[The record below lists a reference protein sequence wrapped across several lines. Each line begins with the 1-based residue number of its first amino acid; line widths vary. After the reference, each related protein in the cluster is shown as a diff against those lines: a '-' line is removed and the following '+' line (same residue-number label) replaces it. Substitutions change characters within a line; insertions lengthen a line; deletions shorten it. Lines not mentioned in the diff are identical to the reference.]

1 MELTKI
7 LIVEDS
13 QPTRDYLTELVQI
26 LGFQAHPVMQKTHFL
41 TDLNRHN
48 PDLLLLGSCSNPGQ
62 MKAFAKVVELE
73 KNCLPIIYITDGS
86 DGDERE
92 LEKLLPG
99 ENTCL
104 LPVSF
109 NPDQLKHAIRR
120 MVQESKDSDYAKL
133 NETIVGESSAIA
145 EIRQNVLRLSK
156 SDVTVLITGESGTG
170 KELVA
175 KAIHD
180 CSPRA
185 KKPFIKV
192 NSAALPDNLIES
204 ELFGYEKGA
213 FTGAWRSKPG
223 KFLLAHGGTL
233 LLDEIGEIS
242 LHLQPKLL
250 QVLEDDEIPAL
261 GSTTNSKID
270 VRVLASTNSDLRRE
284 VTNDRFRADLYY
296 RLNVVSIHLPPLR
309 ERTEDIRPLCK
320 HFLKKH
326 VALNGIN
333 GQGDIEINNR
343 TLEHLYRYPWPGN
356 VRELENNLKSFFVL
370 GDEESFL
377 AKLRNRTFL
386 TDYTKNLVPAQPSPL
401 STGYYDKSASS
412 LSLKEATKEATRK
425 AETDAIL
432 DVLSYTRWNRRKTA
446 SLLKISYKALL
457 NKIKEYELEDRY
469 RQLVRGQSPAD
480 SRHQTAGSRSTSS
493 GQAGSGQ
500 AGSGLSAAGSKYVG
514 G

>member
-1 MELTKI
+1 MELRKI

-13 QPTRDYLTELVQI
+13 HPTREYLTELVQI

-41 TDLNRHN
+41 TDLNQHN

-73 KNCLPIIYITDGS
+73 KNCLPIIYISDEFDG
-86 DGDERE
+86 GETE
-92 LEKLLPG
+92 LERQTFGDNVCCLPA
-99 ENTCL
+99 
-104 LPVSF
+104 SF
-109 NPDQLKHAIRR
+109 NPDDLKLTIHR
-120 MVQESKDSDYAKL
+120 MIQESQDSEFTKL
-133 NETIVGESSAIA
+133 NETIVGESSAVV
-145 EIRQNVLRLSK
+145 EIRQKILRLSK

-180 CSPRA
+180 FSPRA

-213 FTGAWRSKPG
+213 FTGAWRNKPG
-223 KFLLAHGGTL
+223 KFLLAHAGTL

-261 GSTTNSKID
+261 GSTTSAKID
-270 VRVLASTNSDLRRE
+270 VRVLASTNSDLRQE
-284 VTNDRFRADLYY
+284 VNKGRFRSDLYY

-309 ERTEDIRPLCK
+309 ERTEDIAPLCK
-320 HFLKKH
+320 YFLKKH
-326 VALNGIN
+326 SALNGIN
-333 GQGDIEINNR
+333 GHDEIKINDRAIEKMC
-343 TLEHLYRYPWPGN
+343 RYSWPGN

-377 AKLRNRTFL
+377 GKLRTRHIGANPISSM
-386 TDYTKNLVPAQPSPL
+386 VPQQMSPF
-401 STGYYDKSASS
+401 SAEYSS
-412 LSLKEATKEATRK
+412 EPISGLSLKEITREAARK
-425 AETDAIL
+425 AETEAIL

-446 SLLKISYKALL
+446 AMLKISYKALL
-457 NKIKEYELEDRY
+457 NKIKEYEIEDKY
-469 RQLVRGQSPAD
+469 RQLVTSPG
-480 SRHQTAGSRSTSS
+480 TAGTPST
-493 GQAGSGQ
+493 
-500 AGSGLSAAGSKYVG
+500 GSGLEAGGRYDE
-514 G
+514 

>member
-1 MELTKI
+1 MELRKI

-13 QPTRDYLTELVQI
+13 HPTREYLTELVQI

-41 TDLNRHN
+41 VDLNRHN
-48 PDLLLLGSCSNPGQ
+48 PDLLLLGSCTNPGQ

-86 DGDERE
+86 DGDETE
-92 LEKLLPG
+92 LENLLPG
-99 ENTCL
+99 ENTCC
-104 LPVSF
+104 LPTSF
-109 NPDQLKHAIRR
+109 NPDDLKVAIHR
-120 MVQESKDSDYAKL
+120 MIKESQDSEYEKL
-133 NETIVGESSAIA
+133 NETIIGESHAIA
-145 EIRQNVLRLSK
+145 EIRQNILRLSK

-180 CSPRA
+180 FSPRA

-213 FTGAWRSKPG
+213 FTGAWKNKPG
-223 KFLLAHGGTL
+223 KFLLAHAGTL

-261 GSTTNSKID
+261 GSTTNAKID
-270 VRVLASTNSDLRRE
+270 VRVLASTNSDLRQE
-284 VTNDRFRADLYY
+284 VGNGRFRADLYY
-296 RLNVVSIHLPPLR
+296 RLNVVSIHIPPLR
-309 ERTEDIRPLCK
+309 ERTEDIAPLCK
-320 HFLKKH
+320 YFLKKH
-326 VALNGIN
+326 AALNGIN
-333 GQGDIEINNR
+333 GHGEIEINNR
-343 TLEHLYRYPWPGN
+343 TLQHMYRYSWPGN
-356 VRELENNLKSFFVL
+356 IRELENTLKSFFVL

-377 AKLRNRTFL
+377 ARLGNQHFDPDSNGNAGPMQIGPFRPEYSN
-386 TDYTKNLVPAQPSPL
+386 QPR
-401 STGYYDKSASS
+401 SS
-412 LSLKEATKEATRK
+412 LSLKEATKEAARQ

-446 SLLKISYKALL
+446 SLLNVSYKALL
-457 NKIKEYELEDRY
+457 NKIKEYEIEDRY
-469 RQLVRGQSPAD
+469 RQLVRAQ
-480 SRHQTAGSRSTSS
+480 
-493 GQAGSGQ
+493 GSGVGDEESV
-500 AGSGLSAAGSKYVG
+500 GSWQ
-514 G
+514 

>member
-1 MELTKI
+1 VRDKHHPPDGAVERTMQATKI
-7 LIVEDS
+7 LIVEES
-13 QPTRDYLTELVQI
+13 LSAREYLTELVQI

-48 PDLLLLGSCSNPGQ
+48 PDLLLLGSCTNPGQ

-73 KNCLPIIYITDGS
+73 NNCLPIIYIADGP
-86 DGDERE
+86 DGDEVQI
-92 LEKLLPG
+92 EKLLPG
-99 ENTCL
+99 ENTCC
-104 LPVSF
+104 LPASF
-109 NPDQLKHAIRR
+109 NPDDLKLAISR
-120 MVQESKDSDYAKL
+120 MIQESQDSEHTKL
-133 NETIVGESSAIA
+133 NETIVGESHAIA
-145 EIRQNVLRLSK
+145 EIKQHILRLSK

-180 CSPRA
+180 LSPRA

-213 FTGAWRSKPG
+213 FTGAWRNKPG
-223 KFLLAHGGTL
+223 KFILAHAGTL

-261 GSTTNSKID
+261 GSTTNAKID
-270 VRVLASTNSDLRRE
+270 VRVLASTNSDLRKE
-284 VTNDRFRADLYY
+284 VSEGRFRSDLYY

-309 ERTEDIRPLCK
+309 ERTEDIAPLCK
-320 HFLKKH
+320 YFLKKH
-326 VALNGIN
+326 ASLNGMN
-333 GQGDIEINNR
+333 GHSEIKIKDRTIEQMC
-343 TLEHLYRYPWPGN
+343 RYPWPGN
-356 VRELENNLKSFFVL
+356 IRELENNLKSFFVL

-377 AKLRNRTFL
+377 AKLRSQHRNPISGMMPQQMAAFSAE
-386 TDYTKNLVPAQPSPL
+386 YINQPMSRLP
-401 STGYYDKSASS
+401 
-412 LSLKEATKEATRK
+412 LKEVTREAVKR

-457 NKIKEYELEDRY
+457 NKIKEYEIEDKY
-469 RQLVRGQSPAD
+469 RQLVRGESPVVGE
-480 SRHQTAGSRSTSS
+480 QRSEVR
-493 GQAGSGQ
+493 GQMP
-500 AGSGLSAAGSKYVG
+500 AGSKYVG

>member
-1 MELTKI
+1 MQTTKV

-13 QPTRDYLTELVQI
+13 QPTREYLTELVQI
-26 LGFQAHPVMQKTHFL
+26 LGFQAHPVMEKTHFL
-41 TDLNRHN
+41 ADLNRHN
-48 PDLLLLGSCSNPGQ
+48 PDLLLLGSCPNPGQ

-73 KNCLPIIYITDGS
+73 KNCLPIICITDGS
-86 DGDERE
+86 TEDEME
-92 LEKLLPG
+92 LENLLPK
-99 ENTCL
+99 ENTYCL
-104 LPVSF
+104 PASF
-109 NPDQLKHAIRR
+109 NPDDLKMAISRIIK
-120 MVQESKDSDYAKL
+120 ESQDWEYEKL
-133 NETIVGESSAIA
+133 NETIVGESPAIA
-145 EIRQNVLRLSK
+145 EIRQNILRLSK

-180 CSPRA
+180 FSPRA

-213 FTGAWRSKPG
+213 FTGAWRNKPG
-223 KFLLAHGGTL
+223 KFLLAHAGTL

-250 QVLEDDEIPAL
+250 QVLEDNEIPAL

-270 VRVLASTNSDLRRE
+270 VRVLASTNSDLRQGVKE
-284 VTNDRFRADLYY
+284 GTFRSDLYY

-309 ERTEDIRPLCK
+309 ERTEDIAPLCK
-320 HFLKKH
+320 YFLKKH
-326 VALNGIN
+326 ASLNGVN
-333 GQGDIEINNR
+333 GHDEIEIKDR
-343 TLEHLYRYPWPGN
+343 TIEQMCRYPWPGN
-356 VRELENNLKSFFVL
+356 IRELENNLKSFFVL

-377 AKLRNRTFL
+377 AKLRSQHRNPINNIMPV
-386 TDYTKNLVPAQPSPL
+386 KMVPFSTEYSNQPVSN
-401 STGYYDKSASS
+401 
-412 LSLKEATKEATRK
+412 LSLKDVTREAARE

-457 NKIKEYELEDRY
+457 NKIKEYQIEDKY
-469 RQLVRGQSPAD
+469 RQLVTTPATGGSPSAEPAD
-480 SRHQTAGSRSTSS
+480 EFGSSRSGLATGSRH
-493 GQAGSGQ
+493 
-500 AGSGLSAAGSKYVG
+500 
-514 G
+514 